1 MIKHHIKYST
11 IRVLKNNRNE
21 KKSIET
27 SYSSAD
33 HREFNILLVFN

>member
-11 IRVLKNNRNE
+11 IRVLKDHGHE
-21 KKSIET
+21 KKGIET

-33 HREFNILLVFN
+33 QKAFYTLLVFN